1 MNVAEEIVREIPKGL
16 INWYSFEQGSRVLFV
31 GSKEHVLAEV
41 LVDKGCAVVCAQKE
55 LLFDETWQSEN
66 AASFDYV
73 LADRVLEKEAEP
85 GILAKVFAK
94 VIKPEGVLL
103 LSADNRFGIRYFC
116 GDRDPYTDRN
126 FDSVEGYRRAYSR
139 AEDIFEGRMYSK
151 AELQKILGE
160 AGWEYMHFYSVL
172 SDIDNPA
179 LLFSEDYLPNEDL
192 VNRVFP
198 TYHYPD
204 TVFLEEEGLYN
215 GLAENNMFHQMAN
228 AYLVECSRVNRE
240 AKVLHVTNSL
250 DRGKCEAMQTVICAD
265 NTVCKRPLYEE
276 GKEKINHLLCHGEE
290 LKSRGIAVVDASLE
304 DGVYKMPFMAYET
317 GQKHLKKLLFED
329 KDAFLKEMDRFCEL
343 IFKSSDIVK
352 EDCGDGQ
359 GAVLAKGYMD
369 FVPLNSFYADGE
381 YVFFDQE
388 FCVGN
393 CPANVLLWRVIGS
406 FYAGDPEVQKVISR
420 DELLKRYGIFETVPI
435 WQKKETDFLNEI
447 LNKKKLRL
455 YHEKCRRN
463 PETVNSNR
471 QRINY
476 SGEEYQRLFVDIF
489 PKKEEQKL
497 ILFGSGNF
505 AKRFLEMYG
514 NDYPVHAII
523 DNRESAWG
531 SELGGVKICSP
542 KILEEMSPDEYKV
555 IICIKS
561 YLSVA
566 KQMDSLGVADYSI
579 YDPGKDYPRKRKTV
593 AAAVPASEESAPKKY
608 KTGYIA
614 GVFDLFHIGHLN
626 MFKRAKEQCE
636 YLIVGVVPDE
646 RVEKIKNKRP
656 FIPLEERMEMVGSCR
671 YVDEVV
677 AIPENYGGTR
687 DAWRMYH
694 FDCQFSGSDYVDNP
708 EWLAEKEFLA
718 KHGADLVFF
727 PYTEQTSST
736 KIKALIE
743 KKLL

>member
-31 GSKEHVLAEV
+31 GSKEHVLTEV

-55 LLFDETWQSEN
+55 QLFDETWQSEN

-73 LADRVLEKEAEP
+73 LADRVLEPESEP
-85 GILAKVFAK
+85 GILAEVFAK
-94 VIKPEGVLL
+94 VIKPEGVFL

-126 FDSVEGYRRAYSR
+126 FDGVEGYRRAYSR
-139 AEDIFEGRMYSK
+139 AEDMFAGRMYSR
-151 AELQKILGE
+151 AELEKVLRG

-172 SDIDNPA
+172 PDIDNPA
-179 LLFSEDYLPNEDL
+179 LLFSESYTPNEDL

-204 TVFLEEEGLYN
+204 TVFMEEEGLYN
-215 GLAENNMFHQMAN
+215 GLVENNMFHQMAN
-228 AYLVECSRVNRE
+228 AYLVECSLVNRE
-240 AKVLHVTNSL
+240 AKVLHVTNST

-276 GKEKINHLLCHGEE
+276 GKEKLNHLLCHGEQ

-329 KDAFLKEMDRFCEL
+329 KEKFLEEMDCFCRL

-388 FCVGN
+388 FCVEN
-393 CPANVLLWRVIGS
+393 CPANLLLWRVIGS

-420 DELLKRYGIFETVPI
+420 DELLKRYGIFETVHI

-497 ILFGSGNF
+497 VLFGSGNF

-542 KILEEMSPDEYKV
+542 KILEEMPTDEYKV

-593 AAAVPASEESAPKKY
+593 AAVAPSSEESVPKKY

>member
-1 MNVAEEIVREIPKGL
+1 MNVAEDIIREIPKGL
-16 INWYSFEQGSRVLFV
+16 INWYDFKSGSRVLFV
-31 GSKEHVLAEV
+31 GGTEHVLTEV
-41 LVDKGCAVVCAQKE
+41 ITDRGCRVECVSKQQ
-55 LLFDETWQSEN
+55 LFEESWQIEN
-66 AASFDYV
+66 AASFDYI
-73 LADRVLEKEAEP
+73 LADRVLEKEEEP
-85 GILAKVFAK
+85 RRLIAVFAK
-94 VIKPEGVLL
+94 LIKSEGVLL
-103 LSADNRFGIRYFC
+103 LCADNRFGVRYFC
-116 GDRDPYTDRN
+116 GDRDPYTNRN
-126 FDSVEGYRRAYSR
+126 FDGVEGYRRAYTK
-139 AEDIFEGRMYSK
+139 AQDVFEGRMYSK

-160 AGWEYMHFYSVL
+160 TGWEYMHFYSVL

-179 LLFSEDYLPNEDL
+179 LIFSEDYLPNEDL

-198 TYHYPD
+198 TYNYPD

-215 GLAENNMFHQMAN
+215 GLVENNMFHQMAN
-228 AYLVECSRVNRE
+228 AYLVECSLVNRE
-240 AKVLHVTNSL
+240 TKVLHVTNST
-250 DRGKCEAMQTVICAD
+250 DRGKSEAMQTIICAD
-265 NTVCKRPLYEE
+265 KKVYKIPLYEE
-276 GKEKINHLLCHGEE
+276 GQIKVQKLICHGEQ

-304 DGVYKMPFMAYET
+304 DGVYKMPFMPYET

-343 IFKSSDIVK
+343 IFKSSDTIK
-352 EDCGDGQ
+352 EDRGDGQ

-369 FVPLNSFYADGE
+369 FVPLNSFYVDGQ

-388 FCVGN
+388 FCVEK

-420 DELLKRYGIFETVPI
+420 DELLKRYGLFETVQI
-435 WQKKETDFLNEI
+435 WQKKESDFLNEI

-476 SGEEYQRLFVDIF
+476 SGEEYQKIFVDIF

-566 KQMDSLGVADYSI
+566 KQMESLGVTDYSI

-593 AAAVPASEESAPKKY
+593 EAMVPVSETCVSKKY

-656 FIPLEERMEMVGSCR
+656 FIPLEERMEMVASCR